1 MPRRRLPPLSALHWA
16 LLTTLL
22 VALTAGATT
31 FDRSSWPTVVGD
43 EATYLMQVE
52 SLAWDLDVTYTRQ
65 DYDRFVR
72 HWGAPPEGLILQK
85 GEQSDRL
92 VYGKPFYYALWAAP
106 FAHLSPTRGPFV
118 ANAVLLAL
126 ASLAAAWSLRPT
138 VGTAAPSWVALYVFG
153 SIAFAHV
160 FWAHLD
166 LFLMSLT
173 ALGLALVFGG
183 AQKPSPSPATP
194 AGEPALVE
202 GGKRSLLWWLRWA
215 LGGMLLATVAYSR
228 PLYATLLLPALLAS
242 ARRGRWRATTALVAG
257 TLALTLGTLAVQRSL
272 VGSWTSYGAERRS
285 FNPSTGYPEVDFPS
299 TDWDAMIERWGNA
312 SWLKEQDFTGL
323 APGTPR
329 LWGWNLLYFFL
340 GQSTGLLVYLLP
352 GILGLLTWRAR
363 PPGAERW
370 ALVAAVA
377 LTAFAFFVLRPHN
390 FYGGGGSL
398 GNRYI
403 LPIYPAL
410 WFTATRPL
418 KPVLLAA
425 AAIVAGPFLWPAW
438 TAPRAYPLDS
448 DGLFRYVAPAARSV
462 LPYETTQSHMK
473 PTGPRVNVRHHGL
486 WLKSLTPALW
496 MEGGG
501 AVMVYDPARGE
512 AELLVGDTEPLGAVH
527 LELADPEGGEVP
539 RLDVEGGHVA
549 GETDLGGG
557 RRRLWIE
564 LDPPRARHPMW
575 WTREDFTL
583 YLLRLRAAPTADPV
597 EITLSPAAR

>member
-1 MPRRRLPPLSALHWA
+1 M
-16 LLTTLL
+16 
-22 VALTAGATT
+22 ALTAGAAT
-31 FDRSSWPTVVGD
+31 FDRSTWTTVVGD

-72 HWGAPPEGLILQK
+72 HWGVSPEGLILQK

-106 FAHLSPTRGPFV
+106 FARLSPTRGPFV

-126 ASLAAAWSLRPT
+126 ASLVAAWSLRPT
-138 VGTAAPSWVALYVFG
+138 VGIAAPSWVALYVFG

-166 LFLMSLT
+166 LFLMSLA
-173 ALGLALVFGG
+173 ALGLALAFGG
-183 AQKPSPSPATP
+183 APEPSTGS
-194 AGEPALVE
+194 GEHRNGE
-202 GGKRSLLWWLRWA
+202 RMSLWWLRWA
-215 LGGMLLATVAYSR
+215 LAGMLLATVAYSR
-228 PLYATLLLPALLAS
+228 PLYASLLLPALLAT
-242 ARRGRWRATTALVAG
+242 ARRGRWRAAAALVAG
-257 TLALTLGTLAVQRSL
+257 TLVLSLGTLAVQQSL

-285 FNPSTGYPEVDFPS
+285 FNPSTGYPEVDFPAA
-299 TDWDAMIERWGNA
+299 DWDAMIERWGNA

-329 LWGWNLLYFFL
+329 LWGWNLLYFFF
-340 GQSTGLLVYLLP
+340 GQSVGLLVYLLP
-352 GILGLLTWRAR
+352 GILGLLTWKAR

-370 ALVAAVA
+370 ALLAAVA
-377 LTAFAFFVLRPHN
+377 LTALAFFVLRPHN

-418 KPVLLAA
+418 KPVWLAVV
-425 AAIVAGPFLWPAW
+425 AIVAAPFLGPVW

-448 DGLFRYVAPAARSV
+448 DGLFRYVSPIARAV

-473 PTGPRVNVRHHGL
+473 PTGPRVNVRHQGL

-501 AVMVYDPARGE
+501 AFMVYDPGRGD
-512 AELLVGDTEPLGAVH
+512 AELLVGDTEPLGALH
-527 LELADPEGGEVP
+527 LELAPRQGGPAPALHIEGGRV
-539 RLDVEGGHVA
+539 V
-549 GETDLGGG
+549 GESDLGGG
-557 RRRLWIE
+557 RKRLWIE

-575 WTREDFTL
+575 WTRENFTL
-583 YLLRLRAAPTADPV
+583 YLLRLRADADAGPV